1 MAQQSRRNFQLDL
14 FFDQAALKQAIFIPM
29 KAIRKYADFIA
40 LGLLVIG
47 ANLFV
52 SSPMLVETFYTRV
65 FYSFI
70 SSSSRAFLGW
80 IPFSIGDIVYIFIIL
95 FLLSR
100 LIRFF
105 RRKSPGQPQWPMI
118 RHRILKV
125 ILAIVWVWLIFQSLW
140 GFNYYRENLG
150 VQFDL
155 ADKAPTPM
163 DLNRLATYFLEET
176 NAFAEGRSTLKF
188 NKEKELKVLSQA
200 YDSMARQYSFLAYS
214 NPSFKTSLFGV
225 LGNYMGVGGYY
236 NPFSGEAQVNDRLP
250 VFLLPFTSAH
260 EVAHQLGYAKESDAN
275 FIGYL
280 ASIHSAD
287 SSLKYSANL
296 EMFLY
301 TNAALKKYDSVASKK
316 LYDSLGSIASHDLKI
331 YKSYIQKYQGPIDEF
346 TTRFY
351 TQFLHLNNQ
360 PEGMQSYSRVVYWL
374 FNYWDKNKLGNREEA
389 IDKGK

>member
-1 MAQQSRRNFQLDL
+1 
-14 FFDQAALKQAIFIPM
+14 M
-29 KAIRKYADFIA
+29 KVIRKYADFIL

-52 SSPMLVETFYTRV
+52 SSPTLVETFYTRC
-65 FYSFI
+65 FYSF
-70 SSSSRAFLGW
+70 SSNLARAFLGW
-80 IPFSIGDIVYIFIIL
+80 IPFSIGDIAYSFIIL
-95 FLLSR
+95 FLLLR

-105 RRKSPGQPQWPMI
+105 RKKSPGQPKWPI
-118 RHRILKV
+118 IKQRILKG
-125 ILAIVWVWLIFQSLW
+125 ILAIVWVWLIFQVLW
-140 GFNYYRENLG
+140 GFNYYRENVG
-150 VQFDL
+150 VQFALVDREPSPNEL
-155 ADKAPTPM
+155 RQLTTYL
-163 DLNRLATYFLEET
+163 LNET
-176 NAFAEGRSTLKF
+176 NGYAEGRSTLKF
-188 NKEKELKVLSQA
+188 NKGNELLVVLEA
-200 YDSMARQYSFLAYS
+200 YDSIAKQYPFLTYA

-225 LGNYMGVGGYY
+225 MGSYMGYGGYY
-236 NPFSGEAQVNDRLP
+236 NPFSGEAQVNDQLP

-275 FIGYL
+275 FVGYL
-280 ASIHSAD
+280 ASMYSTD

-301 TNAALKKYDSVASKK
+301 ANAALKKYESAASKK
-316 LYDSLGSIASHDLKI
+316 LYDSLGSIARHDLKI

-374 FNYWDKNKLGNREEA
+374 FNYWNKNKLGNRKEA
-389 IDKGK
+389 IVKRK

>member
-1 MAQQSRRNFQLDL
+1 
-14 FFDQAALKQAIFIPM
+14 M

-40 LGLLVIG
+40 IGLLVIG
-47 ANLFV
+47 ANLFI
-52 SSPMLVETFYTRV
+52 SSPTRV
-65 FYSFI
+65 EAVYSRGFYSFI
-70 SSSSRAFLGW
+70 SSVSRAFWGW
-80 IPFSIGDIVYIFIIL
+80 IPFSIGDMIYIFIIL

-105 RRKSPGQPQWPMI
+105 RRKSPGQAQWPMI
-118 RHRILKV
+118 KLRILKV
-125 ILAIVWVWLIFQSLW
+125 ILAIVWVWLIFQVLW
-140 GFNYYRENLG
+140 GFNYYRENVG

-155 ADKAPTPM
+155 ADRAPTPM

-188 NKEKELKVLSQA
+188 NKKKEFQVVLEA
-200 YDSMARQYSFLAYS
+200 YDSLAKQYPFLTYA
-214 NPSFKTSLFGV
+214 NPSFKASLFGV
-225 LGNYMGVGGYY
+225 VGSYMGYGGYY
-236 NPFSGEAQVNDRLP
+236 NPLSGEAQVNDQLP
-250 VFLLPFTSAH
+250 IFLLPFTSAH

-280 ASIHSAD
+280 ASMYSTD

-301 TNAALKKYDSVASKK
+301 ANAALKKYDSAASKK
-316 LYDSLGSIASHDLKI
+316 LYDSLGSIARYDLKI
-331 YKSYIQKYQGPIDEF
+331 YKTYIQKYQGPIDEF

-351 TQFLHLNNQ
+351 TQFLHFNNQ

-374 FNYWDKNKLGNREEA
+374 FNYWNKNKLGNRKEA
-389 IDKGK
+389 IVKRK

>member
-1 MAQQSRRNFQLDL
+1 
-14 FFDQAALKQAIFIPM
+14 M
-29 KAIRKYADFIA
+29 KGIRKYADFIA

-52 SSPMLVETFYTRV
+52 SSPTRV
-65 FYSFI
+65 EAFYARGFYCF
-70 SSSSRAFLGW
+70 SSRIFRFFWGW
-80 IPFSIGDIVYIFIIL
+80 VPFSIGDVAYVFIIL

-105 RRKSPGQPQWPMI
+105 CKKSLPQQPRWPLLKQ
-118 RHRILKV
+118 RILKV
-125 ILAIVWVWLIFQSLW
+125 ILVILWVWLIFQVFW

-155 ADKAPTPM
+155 GDKSPSQV
-163 DLNRLATYFLEET
+163 DLNRLATYLLEET
-176 NAFAEGRSTLKF
+176 NTFAKGRSTEKF
-188 NKEKELKVLSQA
+188 NKEKELQVVRKA
-200 YDSMARQYSFLAYS
+200 YDSLAIQYPFLIYA

-225 LGNYMGVGGYY
+225 VGSYMGYGGYY
-236 NPFSGEAQVNDRLP
+236 NPLSGEAQVNDQLP
-250 VFLLPFTSAH
+250 IFLLPFTSAH

-280 ASIHSAD
+280 ASMYSSD

-301 TNAALKKYDSVASKK
+301 ANAALKKYDSVASKK
-316 LYDSLGSIASHDLKI
+316 LYDSLGSIARYDLKI

-360 PEGMQSYSRVVYWL
+360 PEGMQSYSRVVFWL
-374 FNYWDKNKLGNREEA
+374 FNYFDNKKRG
-389 IDKGK
+389 KGTV

>member
-1 MAQQSRRNFQLDL
+1 
-14 FFDQAALKQAIFIPM
+14 M
-29 KAIRKYADFIA
+29 KAIRKYANFIV

-47 ANLFV
+47 ANWFV
-52 SSPMLVETFYTRV
+52 NSPERVESLYTKGL
-65 FYSFI
+65 YSFT
-70 SSSSRAFLGW
+70 SKVFRAVLGW
-80 IPFSIGDIVYIFIIL
+80 MPFSMGDIAYVFIIL
-95 FLLSR
+95 IIILRFLR
-100 LIRFF
+100 IF
-105 RRKSPGQPQWPMI
+105 RKKSPEQPIWPK
-118 RHRILKV
+118 LKRALLKGLV
-125 ILAIVWVWLIFQSLW
+125 FIVWTWLIFQVLW
-140 GFNYYRENLG
+140 GFNYYRENVG
-150 VQFDL
+150 VQFKL
-155 ADKAPTPM
+155 SDKAPSSNE
-163 DLNRLATYFLEET
+163 LHQLASYLLSET
-176 NAFAEGRSTLKF
+176 NTYADGRSIKQF
-188 NKEKELKVLSQA
+188 NKEKELSVISQA
-200 YDSMARQYSFLAYS
+200 YDSMAKQYSFLTYS

-225 LGNYMGVGGYY
+225 LGNYMGYGGYY

-280 ASIHSAD
+280 ASVHSTD
-287 SSLKYSANL
+287 SSLKYSASL

-316 LYDSLGSIASHDLKI
+316 LYDSLGSIARYDLKI

-374 FNYWDKNKLGNREEA
+374 FNYWDTKKAEA
-389 IDKGK
+389 LCKKGQRHKGT

>member
-1 MAQQSRRNFQLDL
+1 
-14 FFDQAALKQAIFIPM
+14 M

-40 LGLLVIG
+40 IGLLVIG
-47 ANLFV
+47 ANLFI
-52 SSPMLVETFYTRV
+52 SSPTMVEAVYSRG
-65 FYSFI
+65 FYSF
-70 SSSSRAFLGW
+70 SSSVSRAFWGW
-80 IPFSIGDIVYIFIIL
+80 IPFSIGDIIYIFIIL

-118 RHRILKV
+118 KLRILKV
-125 ILAIVWVWLIFQSLW
+125 ILAIVWVWLIFQVLW
-140 GFNYYRENLG
+140 GFNYYRENVG

-155 ADKAPTPM
+155 ADRAPTPM

-188 NKEKELKVLSQA
+188 NKEKELQVVREA
-200 YDSMARQYSFLAYS
+200 YDSLAKQYPFLTYA
-214 NPSFKTSLFGV
+214 NPSFKASLFGV
-225 LGNYMGVGGYY
+225 LGNYMGYGGYY
-236 NPFSGEAQVNDRLP
+236 NPMSGEAQVNDQLP

-280 ASIHSAD
+280 SSLHSAD

-301 TNAALKKYDSVASKK
+301 ANAALKKYDSVASKK
-316 LYDSLGSIASHDLKI
+316 LYDSLGSIARHDLKI

-346 TTRFY
+346 ITRFY

-374 FNYWDKNKLGNREEA
+374 FNYFDTKKRG
-389 IDKGK
+389 KGTV